1 MLYYFVTDFP
11 EMQVFINVFFFFFI
25 YLSFFYLIQRH
36 LSIQSLQ
43 TSCHDMVN
51 LKLGQRNLP
60 KIEGN
65 FDTIIY

>member
-11 EMQVFINVFFFFFI
+11 EMQVLF
-25 YLSFFYLIQRH
+25 YLSFFFFYRIQRH